1 MRRKGGHKRHFSS
14 CQFCIGKIPGEAEGM
29 IQRSSKQNPIQGLE
43 GRTREK
49 TPQSL
54 TSVPGTT
61 LETNSKPY
69 HICPYATISKKER
82 VNVDFK

>member
-1 MRRKGGHKRHFSS
+1 
-14 CQFCIGKIPGEAEGM
+14 M

-43 GRTREK
+43 GRYAELGRK
-49 TPQSL
+49 PPKSL

-82 VNVDFK
+82 VNVDFKEGNYISQDYYLKHH